1 MTDRDQLLA
10 LLLQHEGLRL
20 KPYTDTT
27 GNLTIGIGR
36 NLTGKGISEREA
48 ICLVNNDVDDA
59 ITDCASFPWFPQL
72 DAARQIALLDMYF
85 NLGPTR
91 FRGFRQMLAAVEQGD
106 FVKASQQML
115 QSKWATQVGQRARDL
130 ARLMATG
137 TALALLLLSGRTAH
151 AQDAIDLSAARI
163 VRSPGDIAEW
173 PATVHIDALTFSPD
187 AGLSFQRSGANWPD
201 VIPPGF
207 EWPILYTVWAC
218 ARVVVWTCAGFIQM
232 WRTRPSTGAPLP
244 SNSTFWWGP
253 QGGGATAGDFGA
265 YESRPGD
272 DMAFFVSAGNARDE
286 VDVSSVRERSNVVL
300 VRLPA
305 GDSGVFTF
313 RPPTQPPVP
322 TPQPPPASTSTPPA
336 STDSDAFLALLAELE
351 EKIAAL
357 EQQEAADTAKILAA
371 LPLPAAPLPPE
382 PVIVKGDSAW
392 LKTITSI
399 IAAAGAILAGIG
411 ASK

>member
-1 MTDRDQLLA
+1 
-10 LLLQHEGLRL
+10 
-20 KPYTDTT
+20 
-27 GNLTIGIGR
+27 
-36 NLTGKGISEREA
+36 
-48 ICLVNNDVDDA
+48 
-59 ITDCASFPWFPQL
+59 
-72 DAARQIALLDMYF
+72 
-85 NLGPTR
+85 
-91 FRGFRQMLAAVEQGD
+91 
-106 FVKASQQML
+106 
-115 QSKWATQVGQRARDL
+115 
-130 ARLMATG
+130 
-137 TALALLLLSGRTAH
+137 
-151 AQDAIDLSAARI
+151 
-163 VRSPGDIAEW
+163 
-173 PATVHIDALTFSPD
+173 VHIDALTFSPD

-207 EWPILYTVWAC
+207 EGPIQYTVWAC
-218 ARVVVWTCAGFIQM
+218 ARLDVWTCAGFIQM